1 MIEITQQV
9 SDNVSKLL
17 APYLAHTFNTG
28 DKSPVE
34 CMVDVYNMFSD
45 ESERTFALYTL
56 GAFFQKMLPV

>member
-1 MIEITQQV
+1 MIKVTEQV
-9 SDNVSKLL
+9 HQNVSKLL
-17 APYLAHTFNTG
+17 SPYLAKIFNEG
-28 DKSPVE
+28 DKSPFE